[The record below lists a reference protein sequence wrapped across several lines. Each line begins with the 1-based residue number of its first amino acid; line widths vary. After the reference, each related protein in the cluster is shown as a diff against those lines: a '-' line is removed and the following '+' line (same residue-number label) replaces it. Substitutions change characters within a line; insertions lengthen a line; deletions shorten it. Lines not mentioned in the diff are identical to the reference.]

1 MKTAK
6 IYNFRTPP
14 DPASQIWGLQ
24 TQIWVQESPRSG
36 QKSGKSGSEILG
48 SGILGSWD
56 LRSWDLGSWGPGI
69 LGSWDPGILGSW
81 DLGSWGLGSWDTEN
95 SKLPKSLTSLMIDY
109 QLLCPPTV
117 WVRDSLPIASEP
129 TWIFI
134 LGLPMNCPVS
144 DVHASVCHE
153 TSHTP
158 RAGPR
163 QLVCEISSQTYR
175 RAELPETLEPRK

>member
-1 MKTAK
+1 MKNSKK

-95 SKLPKSLTSLMIDY
+95 SKLPKSLTSLI
-109 QLLCPPTV
+109 LGPPFLGPTV
-117 WVRDSLPIASEP
+117 GC
-129 TWIFI
+129 IFNTDPGLVHFY
-134 LGLPMNCPVS
+134 LGLLPS
-144 DVHASVCHE
+144 
-153 TSHTP
+153 
-158 RAGPR
+158 RGW
-163 QLVCEISSQTYR
+163 YR
-175 RAELPETLEPRK
+175 LAAPRKCTALSN